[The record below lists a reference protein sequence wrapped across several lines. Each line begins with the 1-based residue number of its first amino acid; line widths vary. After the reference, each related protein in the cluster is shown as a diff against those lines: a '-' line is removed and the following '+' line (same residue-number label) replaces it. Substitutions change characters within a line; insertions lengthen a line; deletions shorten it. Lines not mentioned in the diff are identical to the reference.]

1 MTFKIP
7 KKYVNMLGE
16 FKYKRKKVKVK
27 KSEFGTGNLPRHV
40 VDISEHLKVEKNDVV
55 KNSPPEDNDFLNEI
69 KMKEKDDKTEKVES
83 SKDDPNKSIPN
94 SNSNV
99 TFVNLFNT
107 RSCKRSET
115 LIKSLLFWLAREVS
129 WLAVEVLSPYRK

>member
-1 MTFKIP
+1 M
-7 KKYVNMLGE
+7 
-16 FKYKRKKVKVK
+16 
-27 KSEFGTGNLPRHV
+27 
-40 VDISEHLKVEKNDVV
+40 

-107 RSCKRSET
+107 RSYKRSET
-115 LIKSLLFWLAREVS
+115 LFKSLLFWLAREVS
-129 WLAVEVLSPYRK
+129 WLAVEILSRCQK

>member
-16 FKYKRKKVKVK
+16 FKCKRKKVKVK
-27 KSEFGTGNLPRHV
+27 KSEFRTGNLPRHV

-69 KMKEKDDKTEKVES
+69 KMKEKDDKTEKVENF
-83 SKDDPNKSIPN
+83 KCRQ
-94 SNSNV
+94 
-99 TFVNLFNT
+99 TT
-107 RSCKRSET
+107 QRS
-115 LIKSLLFWLAREVS
+115 
-129 WLAVEVLSPYRK
+129 